1 MEDRTI
7 PEDHP
12 NEELRGRDITAADTG
27 RMLGA
32 GWLLFMLS
40 QMLNYLYYKM
50 HPSSPE
56 MGTWGKAEIVQEEW
70 VEDWS
75 GQLLWKSKPRV
86 SREKGELQIEYLNYL
101 ICAFS

>member
-12 NEELRGRDITAADTG
+12 NEELRGRDITAADMG

-32 GWLLFMLS
+32 GWLLFLLS
-40 QMLNYLYYKM
+40 HILNYLFYKM

-56 MGTWGKAEIVQEEW
+56 MGTWGEAETVEEEW
-70 VEDWS
+70 VERG
-75 GQLLWKSKPRV
+75 GQLLWRSKPMV

-101 ICAFS
+101 IGAFS